1 MNVQP
6 GGITLHHVGCV
17 VASIEDS
24 IDRYRVALGAA
35 AVSQIFEDP
44 IQRSR
49 VAFLDLPTPGRVQ
62 FELVQPASANS
73 PVTRFLE
80 KGGGLHHLCYEVD
93 DLPAQI
99 QWMKSQRAVLISSPK
114 PAVAFEG
121 RRIAWMRT
129 PDGLLLEYLERQ
141 TPVYSLLSAQPTGAS
156 SSTETR

>member
-1 MNVQP
+1 MCGP
-6 GGITLHHVGCV
+6 GTIALHHVGCV

-24 IDRYRVALGAA
+24 IDRYKVAIGAL

-49 VAFLDLPTPGRVQ
+49 VAFLDFPTPGQVQ
-62 FELVQPASANS
+62 FELVQPATPDS
-73 PVTRFLE
+73 PVARFLE

-93 DLPAQI
+93 DLPQYI

-129 PDGLLLEYLERQ
+129 PDALLIEYLER
-141 TPVYSLLSAQPTGAS
+141 S
-156 SSTETR
+156 